1 MLGGSAVKNPP
12 EMLKMQEKRV
22 QSLGREDSPEKEMAT
37 HSSIFA
43 GKISCTEKP
52 GGPGV
57 SMGLQKSH
65 TWLSN

>member
-22 QSLGREDSPEKEMAT
+22 QSLGREDSPEKELAT

-57 SMGLQKSH
+57 SMGLQKIR
-65 TWLSN
+65 LN

>member
-52 GGPGV
+52 GGPRV
-57 SMGLQKSH
+57 SMGLQKIR
-65 TWLSN
+65 LN